1 MKKKT
6 NQGKTLDWSME
17 KAMILIQTS
26 SYGRLF
32 IPWTWLALDMFY
44 SSPDCRRLSIEHH
57 FPVPGRERYNFMNI
71 MTGDRRI
78 GTELIS
84 YHF

>member
-1 MKKKT
+1 
-6 NQGKTLDWSME
+6 ME

-44 SSPDCRRLSIEHH
+44 SSPDCRRLSSSTIFP
-57 FPVPGRERYNFMNI
+57 FPVASGVI
-71 MTGDRRI
+71 LRI
-78 GTELIS
+78 LGQEIAAS
-84 YHF
+84 APK